1 MPRQRQF
8 SHDKFIEKLHDYANG
23 CRLFSTDEMKNH
35 AQCEHLM
42 TSLRQFVAK
51 HPNQGDFYQFK
62 LAEIFMNKND
72 MRPSDAI
79 HYLLEFFT
87 ENPLSQWHIPSLNL
101 AIQLRKREIAHTN
114 YCIETYRSENNPH
127 AIQMAQKIKEQLDST
142 LAQLEQQLGDSQDR
156 TEFTRLS
163 CP

>member
-1 MPRQRQF
+1 
-8 SHDKFIEKLHDYANG
+8 
-23 CRLFSTDEMKNH
+23 
-35 AQCEHLM
+35 
-42 TSLRQFVAK
+42 
-51 HPNQGDFYQFK
+51 
-62 LAEIFMNKND
+62 

-101 AIQLRKREIAHTN
+101 AIQLRQREIAHSI
-114 YCIETYRSENNPH
+114 YCIETYRSENNLH